1 MHIARTTAGTGRP
14 IPAESIGSNLNG
26 LLAVSAITSALI
38 VGTSIIVAFG
48 KGPALGGVN
57 LYNNF
62 VIGAIIGG
70 ALMLFSIWREK
81 S

>member
-1 MHIARTTAGTGRP
+1 
-14 IPAESIGSNLNG
+14 
-26 LLAVSAITSALI
+26 VSAITSALI

-48 KGPALGGVN
+48 KAPTIGGVDLCN
-57 LYNNF
+57 SF

-70 ALMLFSIWREK
+70 VLMLFSIWREK